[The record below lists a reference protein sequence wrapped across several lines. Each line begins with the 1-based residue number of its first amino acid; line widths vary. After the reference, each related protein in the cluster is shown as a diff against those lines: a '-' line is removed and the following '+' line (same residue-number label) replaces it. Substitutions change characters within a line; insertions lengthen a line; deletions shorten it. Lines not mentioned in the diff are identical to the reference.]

1 MYSLRKGITAAM
13 RKTGILMLSL
23 LLAVGAML
31 SGCAQQDPDVPEGM
45 QLASSEDADYLFYVP
60 EGWRLDKSSLFTSAY
75 FSSGDATSIS
85 ATAFSMNLTDTSID
99 DWWERYKGQFE
110 GIYENVEFSDGEETK
125 LGGEDAMKYTISAT
139 LNETDYQYIIVAALR
154 DSYIY
159 YITYTSTPE
168 YYEDHLEAL
177 DQVIEYFAFK

>member
-1 MYSLRKGITAAM
+1 M

-85 ATAFSMNLTDTSID
+85 ATAFSMNLTDTSI
-99 DWWERYKGQFE
+99 E

-177 DQVIEYFAFK
+177 DQVIECFAFK

>member
-1 MYSLRKGITAAM
+1 MFSLRKGITAAM
-13 RKTGILMLSL
+13 KKTGILMLSL
-23 LLAVGAML
+23 LFAVGAML
-31 SGCAQQDPDVPEGM
+31 SGCAQQDADVPEGM

-60 EGWRLDKSSLFTSAY
+60 EGWRLDKSSLYTSAY

-99 DWWERYKGQFE
+99 DWWERYKGRLRVSIRMWSFRQGRKTE
-110 GIYENVEFSDGEETK
+110 

-139 LNETDYQYIIVAALR
+139 LNEADYQYIIVAALR